1 MDVALTPVVAVFALL
16 TAAAHAV
23 VFLFEGV
30 LLRRPAVH
38 RGVFGMTAD
47 DVGPA
52 RLWAFGVSF
61 YNLFLAIGLVWG
73 VVAWGSGDTGFGRTL
88 VLYHCVFIAL
98 AGVALLAAGWMG
110 LYRERRK
117 AFAGAAGQSGP
128 PLLALVA
135 MFT

>member
-1 MDVALTPVVAVFALL
+1 MDPALTPVVATAALL
-16 TAAAHAV
+16 SALVHGV
-23 VFLFEGV
+23 VFVFEAL

-47 DVGPA
+47 DVGPV

-61 YNLFLAIGLVWG
+61 YNLLLAVGLVWG

-88 VLYHCVFIAL
+88 VLYHCVFIAV
-98 AGVALLAAGWMG
+98 AGAALLLAGWMG
-110 LYRERRK
+110 LYREPRK
-117 AFAGAAGQSGP
+117 AYLGAAGQSGP
-128 PLLALVA
+128 PLVALVA